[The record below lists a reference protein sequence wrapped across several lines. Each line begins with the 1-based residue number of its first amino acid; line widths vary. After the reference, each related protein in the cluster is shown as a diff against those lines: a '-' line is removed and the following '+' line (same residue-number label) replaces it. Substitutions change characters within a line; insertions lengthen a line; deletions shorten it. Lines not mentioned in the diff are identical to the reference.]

1 MTYQQTIKK
10 SITTSG
16 VEFHAGRQ
24 STVQLLPRPLGSGI
38 TMQVGDAEV
47 AVNPSNLADGHRS
60 TTSIQVGD
68 TAISSV
74 EHLLSAL
81 FGLGITNLCI
91 QVVSGSEIPIL
102 DGSAKP
108 WVDLIETAGI
118 KKQDKEDI
126 PKKLT
131 RTVEFRH
138 GDSEYRLTPSDNFKV
153 EVEIDFPK
161 TIIGRQT
168 AIYTIGVPKHYRK
181 NIAPARTFI
190 GDGAGG
196 KLLDRQ
202 KILSRLKSVD
212 IDKPESCPCILY
224 EQMRYTT
231 PLRFENEPAAHKLL
245 DFIGDFSLLG
255 SNLACSV
262 KATRPSHLANQLL
275 VKKLAREHIIK

>member
-1 MTYQQTIKK
+1 MIHQQTIKK
-10 SITTSG
+10 PITASG
-16 VEFHAGRQ
+16 IEFHTGEQ
-24 STVQLLPRPLGSGI
+24 STVQLLPRPLDSGL
-38 TMQVGDAEV
+38 TMQVGDSEASV
-47 AVNPSNLADGHRS
+47 SPSNLADGHRS

-68 TAISSV
+68 KVISSV

-81 FGLGITNLCI
+81 FGLGITNLHI
-91 QVVSGSEIPIL
+91 EVVSGTEIPIL

-108 WVDLIETAGI
+108 WVDLIEVAGI

-126 PKKLT
+126 PKKLA

-138 GDSEYRLTPSDNFKV
+138 GDSEYSLAPNDNFEV

-168 AIYTIGVPKHYRK
+168 ASYTIRDPEYYHK

-196 KLLDRQ
+196 KLLNRH
-202 KILSRLKSVD
+202 KVLNRLKSVD

-224 EQMRYTT
+224 EQMRYIT
-231 PLRFENEPAAHKLL
+231 PLRFMNEPATHKLV
-245 DFIGDFSLLG
+245 DFMGDFSLLG
-255 SNLACSV
+255 SNLACAV

-275 VKKLAREHIIK
+275 VKKLASERLFQ